1 MTMEDPWR
9 VKEDSEREMWPLI
22 PLRGVG
28 PLRFGMSAAE
38 VSAALGGAMA
48 GMHRGIPPHQSS
60 DHFTEI
66 GVTAYYVAT
75 ELTCVAADGR
85 RGPQVTLDGTS
96 LTGRVPSAA
105 DDWITDYTERQ
116 AMELQYTHEG
126 NPVVP
131 DLGLVMRVQR
141 AGDAVVT
148 RPLLTIREWTEV
160 TWDSIPMDE
169 WKIF

>member
-1 MTMEDPWR
+1 MEDPWR
-9 VKEDSEREMWPLI
+9 VKADSERDPWSFTPLKC
-22 PLRGVG
+22 VG
-28 PLRFGMSAAE
+28 PLRFGMSPAE
-38 VSAALGGAMA
+38 VSAALGGATA
-48 GMHRGIPPHQSS
+48 GMHQGIPPQQSS

-75 ELTCVAADGR
+75 ELTCVAVDGR
-85 RGPQVTLDGTS
+85 RGPQVILDGTP

-105 DDWITDYTERQ
+105 DDWIADYTQRQ
-116 AMELQYTHEG
+116 SMELRYTHEG
-126 NPVVP
+126 NAVVP

-169 WKIF
+169 WKTF